1 MKAAGPNKGVQQ
13 MEGEVDERL
22 KNIDAKMIELITNEV
37 GYLLQHLSL

>member
-1 MKAAGPNKGVQQ
+1 